1 MKKGLK
7 IVIEIIIT
15 LLILLGLIF
24 AVSYV
29 KNRRT
34 KMPTE
39 SNIVV
44 IKNGDVNDE
53 SIIEKFIN
61 KVNDNSNKEE
71 TTLIIRE
78 YQSDD
83 KYIEKELK
91 FTPGTLAQIKID
103 ENTTIVEVPD
113 NPEEYKEKYGYFT
126 LTVNNDESTA
136 ETFDLFYWKL
146 DRMVKDENVVFY
158 FATNAF
164 IEVLEIPEICT
175 YSLESSN
182 YTSKFKMNYYRRNDN
197 KVKNIIDKNAN
208 NEYDYNIYTYGGD
221 ISFTFETDMVYSLEE
236 ALKQK
241 VITIEEILEQAKI
254 DEKYGICVEGYFS
267 DGGSTEYRYND
278 YTILKYNTLDG
289 NRDLVFGSSG
299 QIINEV
305 NKKLYSKNL
314 SDN

>member
-1 MKKGLK
+1 MKKELK
-7 IVIEIIIT
+7 IVIGIIIT

-29 KNRRT
+29 KNRRA

-71 TTLIIRE
+71 NTLIIRE

-164 IEVLEIPEICT
+164 IEVLEIPEFCT

-197 KVKNIIDKNAN
+197 KIKNIIDKNAN

-254 DEKYGICVEGYFS
+254 DLKYGICDEGYFS
-267 DGGSTEYRYND
+267 DGGSTEYRYSD

-289 NRDLVFGSSG
+289 NRDLVFGPRG

-305 NKKLYSKNL
+305 NEKLYSKNL

>member
-7 IVIEIIIT
+7 IVIGIIVT

-24 AVSYV
+24 AVDYF
-29 KNRRT
+29 KNRSA
-34 KMPTE
+34 KMTTE
-39 SNIVV
+39 SNVVV

-61 KVNDNSNKEE
+61 KINDNSNKEE
-71 TTLIIRE
+71 ATLIIKE

-91 FTPGTLAQIKID
+91 FTPGTLIQIKID

-126 LTVNNDESTA
+126 LTVNNDESNA

-146 DRMVKDENVVFY
+146 NRMVKDEKVVFY
-158 FATNAF
+158 FATNAL
-164 IEVLEIPEICT
+164 IEVSSFPEICT

-182 YTSKFKMNYYRRNDN
+182 YTNKFKINYYRRNDN
-197 KVKNIIDKNAN
+197 KVKNIVDKNAN

-254 DEKYGICVEGYFS
+254 DEKYGICAEGYFS

-289 NRDLVFGSSG
+289 NKDLVFGSSG

-305 NKKLYSKNL
+305 NEKLYSKNL